1 MVVYDPGDDDL
12 LVVPITSHATRSRFD
27 VALGEWQ
34 TSGLR
39 LPSVAR
45 IHKFATIEKAIVV
58 RQLGKIGSKD
68 YVLVSAAFRQLFEA
82 ILPVE

>member
-12 LVVPITSHATRSRFD
+12 LVV
-27 VALGEWQ
+27 Q
-34 TSGLR
+34 NSGLR

-82 ILPVE
+82 ILPVK